1 MNIVF
6 WIYSQHHA
14 CKESANIDVAA
25 YHWIPYGRGAA
36 YPREVSRACDFS
48 RSHGLQTSILFL
60 IPFIRFTCLPDYPL
74 LTLGKDRNQRLLSQ
88 PRERLSPLKDSTNAV
103 FSYHRNQQ
111 LTAGNDGFHPFAAPC
126 LTGIR
131 EKRRCRMSQDS
142 LQARCC
148 LPSWSQQGT
157 RLYKIAW
164 SANFNTLSYS
174 LYPIYLPTRLSAPH
188 SWQR

>member
-1 MNIVF
+1 MQSFPTIATGSSLLATMVF
-6 WIYSQHHA
+6 IHSQHHA
-14 CKESANIDVAA
+14 LQESANSDVAA
-25 YHWIPYGRGAA
+25 CRRTPYRRGAA
-36 YPREVSRACDFS
+36 YPREVSRARDFT

-60 IPFIRFTCLPDYPL
+60 IPLIQFTCLPDCPL

-88 PRERLSPLKDSTNAV
+88 PRERLSSLKDSTNAV
-103 FSYHRNQQ
+103 FSYHRNRQ

-148 LPSWSQQGT
+148 LP
-157 RLYKIAW
+157 
-164 SANFNTLSYS
+164 
-174 LYPIYLPTRLSAPH
+174 P
-188 SWQR
+188 